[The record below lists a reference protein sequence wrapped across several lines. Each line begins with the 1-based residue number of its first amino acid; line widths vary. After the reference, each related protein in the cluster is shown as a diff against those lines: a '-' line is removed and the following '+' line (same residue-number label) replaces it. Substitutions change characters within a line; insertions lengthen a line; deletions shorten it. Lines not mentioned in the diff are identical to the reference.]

1 MKTNYCAFTK
11 RKRASLAT
19 IIGHRGIPT
28 LAPENTLESFKLA
41 FDQGADIVEMD
52 VRLSR
57 DNQVVVIHDRDL
69 KRTTGVEKRVS
80 ELTLR
85 QLQELNAA
93 HNHQK
98 WHQGNCKIP
107 SLREVFELFPDK
119 LLAIEIKENSSLLV
133 RKVMSLIAEFGRN
146 QLTLV
151 QIFRLG
157 KKEARLARQLAHSST
172 PPIHTGHSK
181 QEQWQWGILANLPR
195 PSWKFACESKVL
207 DFPQKRLG
215 LPVITRALVENAHAN
230 GVSVFAWTVNKPKDI
245 ARLYKL
251 GVDAIYTDDV
261 GQTLSVLRDLRDKR
275 V

>member
-1 MKTNYCAFTK
+1 MKTDFCAFTK
-11 RKRASLAT
+11 RKRAAIAT
-19 IIGHRGIPT
+19 LIGHRGVPA
-28 LAPENTLESFKLA
+28 LAPENTIESFKLA
-41 FDQGADIVEMD
+41 FEQGADIVEMD

-57 DNQVVVIHDRDL
+57 DNQVVVIHDSDL
-69 KRTTGVEKRVS
+69 RRTTGSSKRVR
-80 ELTLR
+80 ELTLQ
-85 QLQELNAA
+85 QLQQLNAGQSHPA
-93 HNHQK
+93 WRQS
-98 WHQGNCKIP
+98 NCRIP

-119 LLAIEIKENSSLLV
+119 LLAIEIKENSSLLI

-157 KKEARLARQLAHSST
+157 KKEAQLARQLAHSST
-172 PPIHTGHSK
+172 PAIHTGHSK
-181 QEQWQWGILANLPR
+181 HEQWYWGVLANLPR
-195 PSWKFACESKVL
+195 TSWKFQSQSKIL

-215 LPVITRALVENAHAN
+215 LPVITRALVANAHAN

-251 GVDAIYTDDV
+251 GVDAIYTDNV
-261 GQTLSVLRDLRDKR
+261 GQTRSVLKALKDKR

>member
-69 KRTTGVEKRVS
+69 KRTTGVENRVS
-80 ELTLR
+80 ELTLK

-93 HNHQK
+93 HNHPK

-133 RKVMSLIAEFGRN
+133 KKVMSLIAEFGRN

-157 KKEARLARQLAHSST
+157 KKEARLARQLAHSCS

>member
-1 MKTNYCAFTK
+1 MKTSHCAFTK

-19 IIGHRGIPT
+19 LIGHRGVPA
-28 LAPENTLESFKLA
+28 LAPENTIESFKLA

-57 DNQVVVIHDRDL
+57 DNQVVVIHDSDL
-69 KRTTGVEKRVS
+69 RRTAGVSKRVS
-80 ELTLR
+80 ELTL
-85 QLQELNAA
+85 QQIQQLNAG
-93 HNHQK
+93 HDHPN
-98 WHQGNCKIP
+98 WRQGNCKIP

-133 RKVMSLIAEFGRN
+133 EKVMSLIAEFGRN

-157 KKEARLARQLAHSST
+157 KKEAKLARQLAHNSS
-172 PPIHTGHSK
+172 PSIHTGHTK
-181 QEQWQWGILANLPR
+181 HEQWYWCILANLPR
-195 PSWKFACESKVL
+195 TRWKVQCESKIL

-215 LPVITRALVENAHAN
+215 LPVISRALVANAHAN

-251 GVDAIYTDDV
+251 GVDAIYTDNI
-261 GQTLSVLRDLRDKR
+261 GQTLNVLKELRDKR